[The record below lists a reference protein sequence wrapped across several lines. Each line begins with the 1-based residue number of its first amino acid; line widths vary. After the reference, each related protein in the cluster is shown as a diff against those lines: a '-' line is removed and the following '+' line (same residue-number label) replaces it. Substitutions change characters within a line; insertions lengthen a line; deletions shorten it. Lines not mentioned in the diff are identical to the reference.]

1 MVAPHSTSKAPFVP
15 VLAGLALLSTCA
27 NVGPVVPDRTER
39 VPPPS
44 AREGGGAED
53 VFLRKPWEIWRMPN
67 GKGRYH
73 REAHGVLPDM
83 TDVFKASDISVY
95 APDGSDVRAD
105 YVSLDFGK
113 NSQWREMISVF
124 VYRAPAELDSEWA
137 SVSARVQ
144 SKYPGSR
151 AAQPMALPPA
161 YPRET
166 RQLALVAPAKANP
179 SEQAGETYVQVTLF
193 HEGRS
198 AVRIELVCDAAD
210 LEVVQ
215 RKTRTFLKDLRA
227 SE

>member
-1 MVAPHSTSKAPFVP
+1 MLPHPAPKSSRLC
-15 VLAGLALLSTCA
+15 VLGGLVLLSACA

-44 AREGGGAED
+44 AREGGNAED
-53 VFLRKPWEIWRMPN
+53 VFLRKPWEIWRMPT

-73 REAHGVLPDM
+73 REAHVVLPDM

-105 YVSLDFGK
+105 YISLDVGR
-113 NSQWREMISVF
+113 SEQLREMISVF
-124 VYRAPAELDSEWA
+124 VYRAPAELDREWET
-137 SVSARVQ
+137 VSARVQ
-144 SKYPGSR
+144 GRYPG
-151 AAQPMALPPA
+151 AKPAQPMALPPA

-166 RQLALVAPAKANP
+166 RQLALVAPPNP
-179 SEQAGETYVQVTLF
+179 NGQMGETFVQVALF
-193 HEGRS
+193 HEGAW
-198 AVRIELVCDAAD
+198 AVRIELVCDTAD

-215 RKTRTFLKDLRA
+215 RKTRAFLKDIRA

>member
-1 MVAPHSTSKAPFVP
+1 MLHRSFV
-15 VLAGLALLSTCA
+15 VELAGLALFAACA

-44 AREGGGAED
+44 AREGGSAED
-53 VFLRKPWEIWRMPN
+53 VFMRKPWEIWRLPT

-73 REAHGVLPDM
+73 REAHVVLPDM

-95 APDGSDVRAD
+95 ASDGSDVRAD

-113 NSQWREMISVF
+113 SSQWREMISVF
-124 VYRAPAELDSEWA
+124 VYRAPAELENEWA
-137 SVSARVQ
+137 AVSARVQ
-144 SKYPGSR
+144 GQYPGSKP
-151 AAQPMALPPA
+151 AQPMALPPA

-166 RQLALVAPAKANP
+166 RQLALVAPANANP
-179 SEQAGETYVQVTLF
+179 GAPVGESYVQVTLF
-193 HEGRS
+193 HEGAW
-198 AVRIELVCDAAD
+198 AVRIELVCDTAD